1 MKSRRSPRVCFN
13 IKFFLRVTAGGWDS
27 GIPHHRS
34 GGLPGG
40 QLGFL
45 ELADM
50 KMIVYFVL
58 SVG

>member
-1 MKSRRSPRVCFN
+1 MFVLISS
-13 IKFFLRVTAGGWDS
+13 FFLRVTAGGWDS

-34 GGLPGG
+34 GGAPGG

>member
-1 MKSRRSPRVCFN
+1 MFVLISC
-13 IKFFLRVTAGGWDS
+13 FLRLGG

-34 GGLPGG
+34 GGLWGG

-58 SVG
+58 SVS